1 NAWTFQQDVGFE
13 PRLIVW
19 WKDATPLPTSEDQLP
34 AHATREDEPM
44 LRMPVLLHVYDCGQ
58 ALTQVGIG
66 GAYHASVE
74 VNGLEWDVG
83 GYNRNVW
90 SSSTCFVKGTGL
102 AEDGCKR
109 ELITRLVLATAPDLR
124 PLIRWASLQVF
135 GPSELQRKKVEAVVS
150 DPVEE
155 VTSYSPGCKGCA
167 GGGIKGAP
175 ALATAM
181 AGKTDLRPVEAV
193 VSDPV
198 EEVEAVV
205 SPVEELSRCALAGP
219 HWPCAAQPAQPERD
233 AGGAC
238 FHCATAVQQAI
249 GHTALLGRVWAGGW
263 LPGS

>member
-1 NAWTFQQDVGFE
+1 
-13 PRLIVW
+13 
-19 WKDATPLPTSEDQLP
+19 
-34 AHATREDEPM
+34 M
-44 LRMPVLLHVYDCGQ
+44 LGMPVLLHVYDCGQ

-155 VTSYSPGCKGCA
+155 VTSNAPGCKGDWSQKIPVFPQTHSIVPFAVAFLPFAFSFSFWGDAPVVASKVRRRLQLPWLVRARACWSDGA
-167 GGGIKGAP
+167 GES
-175 ALATAM
+175 LAHDF
-181 AGKTDLRPVEAV
+181 GV
-193 VSDPV
+193 
-198 EEVEAVV
+198 
-205 SPVEELSRCALAGP
+205 LAGRRS
-219 HWPCAAQPAQPERD
+219 ATR
-233 AGGAC
+233 
-238 FHCATAVQQAI
+238 HCLVVF
-249 GHTALLGRVWAGGW
+249 GLE
-263 LPGS
+263 